1 MGFFE
6 KNRFMNNLLILNNF
20 LILVLLDIRNEEN
33 IIEDVFDEIF

>member
-1 MGFFE
+1 
-6 KNRFMNNLLILNNF
+6 MNNLLILNNF